1 MAADAEGSVRHID
14 VDDYWYRI
22 LSSANKGENGEKPG
36 YDKWVDNN
44 PVIQALKDGFTVTD
58 WSYALEGYDGG
69 VVKIKHTHTTIDDLC
84 PAEQDAE

>member
-1 MAADAEGSVRHID
+1 M
-14 VDDYWYRI
+14 
-22 LSSANKGENGEKPG
+22 N
-36 YDKWVDNN
+36 NN

-69 VVKIKHTHTTIDDLC
+69 GVKIKHTHTTIDDLC

>member
-1 MAADAEGSVRHID
+1 MPKAANAISTLNTTGTGTCRP
-14 VDDYWYRI
+14 RTR
-22 LSSANKGENGEKPG
+22 ARTAKKPG

-69 VVKIKHTHTTIDDLC
+69 GVKIKHTHTTIDDLC